1 MSKLPKSIKVYK
13 NEEEFESNLPETV
26 KLLKTKEGSKVFVV
40 GCSHFS
46 RKSQDDVSLVI
57 RNVKPDVVVLELCHL
72 RVDILNEKNLSRELS
87 KETVAQVLKKHG
99 PITGGF
105 YLYLSRMSTTIT
117 KELGEAPGGECRR
130 AIAEVEKFVPNCKV
144 LLGDRPINITVQ
156 RAIRGLSLTEKI
168 LFSLYMLIPRKS
180 GSPLTHEFVEQY
192 KKEEYLTGDLIDD
205 KSTKSEFPSITKSF
219 LTERDMFLA
228 HTLKKSADFQK
239 TSGGILR
246 PVKVVGIIGIGH
258 MKGIMKNWE
267 NVDHRQIKE
276 FMKIPPQRFSV
287 QVATFCVKYGLAA
300 LVGYGSYSLFNSR
313 EEKNIIY
320 FK

>member
-1 MSKLPKSIKVYK
+1 MSKLPETIKIYK
-13 NEEEFESNLPETV
+13 NEQEFESNLPETV
-26 KLLKTKEGSKVFVV
+26 KLLKTKEGSKVFIV

-57 RNVKPDVVVLELCHL
+57 RNVKPDVVMLELCHL
-72 RVDILNEKNLSRELS
+72 RVDILDLNENELSQELS
-87 KETVAQVLKKHG
+87 KETVAEILKKHG
-99 PITGGF
+99 PIAGGF
-105 YLYLSRMSTTIT
+105 YVYLSRMSTSIT
-117 KELGEAPGGECRR
+117 KQLGEAPGGECRR
-130 AIAEVEKFVPNCKV
+130 AVAEVEQFLPNCKI

-156 RAIRGLSLTEKI
+156 RAVRGLSLTEKI

-180 GSPLTHEFVEQY
+180 GPPLTHEFVEQH
-192 KKEEYLTGDLIDD
+192 KKEEYLNEDSDR
-205 KSTKSEFPSITKSF
+205 TKSEFPSITKSF
-219 LTERDMFLA
+219 VTERDMFLA

-258 MKGIMKNWE
+258 MKGIMKHWE

-276 FMKIPPQRFSV
+276 FMKIPPQRMSV
-287 QVATFCVKYGLAA
+287 QIATFCVKYGLAA

-313 EEKNIIY
+313 EKNNLI
-320 FK
+320 

>member
-1 MSKLPKSIKVYK
+1 MSKLPKSIKIYK
-13 NEEEFESNLPETV
+13 NESEFESNLPETV
-26 KLLKTKEGSKVFVV
+26 KLLKTKEGSKVYVV

-57 RNVKPDVVVLELCHL
+57 RNVKPDIVMLELCHL
-72 RVDILNEKNLSRELS
+72 RVNILNLNEKNLSKELTT
-87 KETVAQVLKKHG
+87 ETVAEILKKHG

-105 YLYLSRMSTTIT
+105 YLYLLKMSTTIT
-117 KELGEAPGGECRR
+117 KELGEQPGGECRR
-130 AIAEVEKFVPNCKV
+130 AIAEVEKFVPNCKI

-156 RAIRGLSLTEKI
+156 RAIRGLSLSEKI

-180 GSPLTHEFVEQY
+180 GPPLTHEFVEQY
-192 KKEEYLTGDLIDD
+192 KKEEYLNGGE
-205 KSTKSEFPSITKSF
+205 TKSEFPSITKSF

-258 MKGIMKNWE
+258 MKGIMKYWE
-267 NVDHRQIKE
+267 NVDQRQIKE
-276 FMKIPPQRFSV
+276 FMKIPPQTLSV
-287 QVATFCVKYGLAA
+287 KFATFFAKYGLAA

-313 EEKNIIY
+313 EKKII
-320 FK
+320 

>member
-1 MSKLPKSIKVYK
+1 MSKLPKSIKIYK
-13 NEEEFESNLPETV
+13 NDEEFESNLPETV

-72 RVDILNEKNLSRELS
+72 RVDILNLNEKNISKELS
-87 KETVAQVLKKHG
+87 TETVAQILKKHG

-105 YLYLSRMSTTIT
+105 YLYLLRMSTTIT

-130 AIAEVEKFVPNCKV
+130 AISEVENFVPNCKI

-156 RAIRGLSLTEKI
+156 RAIRGLSLSEKI
-168 LFSLYMLIPRKS
+168 LFSLYMLLPRKS
-180 GSPLTHEFVEQY
+180 GPPLTHEFVEQY
-192 KKEEYLTGDLIDD
+192 KKEEYLNGDDER
-205 KSTKSEFPSITKSF
+205 TKGEFPSITKSF

-246 PVKVVGIIGIGH
+246 PVKVVGIVGIGH
-258 MKGIMKNWE
+258 MKGIMKYWE
-267 NVDHRQIKE
+267 NVNHLQIKE
-276 FMKIPPQRFSV
+276 FMKIPPPKFSV
-287 QVATFCVKYGLAA
+287 QIATFCVKYGLAA

-313 EEKNIIY
+313 EEKNNNLI
-320 FK
+320 